1 MEKGNNLQGSNLKEM
16 RDTTLELMEGGSS
29 KVEEKIGKYFKAK
42 KQEADEKKIKKGDG
56 SPSDKLRERANKLVQ
71 QELGQTNPNDG
82 NEKTEKNH
90 KL

>member
-29 KVEEKIGKYFKAK
+29 KDEEKIGKYFEAK
-42 KQEADEKKIKKGDG
+42 KQEADEKKLKKGKG
-56 SPSDKLRERANKLVQ
+56 SLSDKLRERANKLVQ

-82 NEKTEKNH
+82 NEKTEK
-90 KL
+90 KS